1 MPKFSTYA
9 RLGLWLAV
17 CLSLTGCNFMASRS
31 KNGNGIAYF
40 EQGEYLL
47 AADEFKRAVADQ
59 PDNADYISNYATAM
73 KKLGNVERAEQS
85 YRHALNVDPSHQP
98 SYHGLAS
105 TYLQTGRP
113 QLAVN
118 LMRSWSETQ
127 PYNPAA
133 HVETAWVH
141 RETGNYA
148 AAEQELQS
156 ALKVNPN
163 HPVALAQLGQIYQ
176 DTGRNQ
182 QALALY
188 QSSLVSNWSQPEVH
202 RRVSQLNPNPAFHST
217 APRTVYSAQ
226 SNLVA
231 AAPQPYM
238 TQQGPM
244 LAQPPLIP
252 GQPATASAVPVPDP
266 QFMEPHPILSAN
278 PALVP
283 DVATEL
289 PEVEAH

>member
-1 MPKFSTYA
+1 MPKFSTHA
-9 RLGLWLAV
+9 RLLLWLAA

-31 KNGNGIAYF
+31 NNGNGIAYF

-73 KKLGNVERAEQS
+73 KKLGNLERAEQS
-85 YRHALNVDPSHQP
+85 YKHALNINPAHQP

-105 TYLQTGRP
+105 TYIETGRP
-113 QLAVN
+113 QLASN
-118 LMRSWSETQ
+118 LMRGWAETQ

-133 HVETAWVH
+133 HVEMAWVH

-148 AAEQELQS
+148 AAEQELQA
-156 ALKVNPN
+156 ALKANPN
-163 HPVALAQLGQIYQ
+163 HPVALSQLGQIYQ
-176 DTGRNQ
+176 DTGRQQ
-182 QALALY
+182 QALAMY

-202 RRVSQLNPNPAFHST
+202 RRVAQLNPNPAFHSNV
-217 APRTVYSAQ
+217 PRTVYSAQ
-226 SNLVA
+226 SNLTA
-231 AAPQPYM
+231 AAPQALMQP
-238 TQQGPM
+238 GPT
-244 LAQPPLIP
+244 LAQPQAIP
-252 GQPATASAVPVPDP
+252 GQPMSATAATPVPDP
-266 QFMEPHPILSAN
+266 QFMQPQPMLSAD
-278 PALVP
+278 PAHVP